1 MAEVNPFINMLRT
14 INNPRAQ
21 VPPANLN
28 INIDALSDAV
38 IRGEYGNDE
47 ERKQRLRGLGF
58 DYDAVQGFVDKKLKG
73 KLTQEDYLQ
82 NFVVAKPDTEDP
94 VFHAWSAGEAD
105 IIPTENKS
113 QASIA
118 NPEVLSSPSPRE
130 VTSQTD
136 WVLTPTAVVELNEQK
151 QQAPYYT
158 NNGVRYIPNP
168 LLATLLSL
176 FPRKK

>member
-1 MAEVNPFINMLRT
+1 MNPLGGT
-14 INNPRAQ
+14 PKKDAA
-21 VPPANLN
+21 VD
-28 INIDALSDAV
+28 IDRLSDSI
-38 IRGEYGNDE
+38 IRGEWGNGN
-47 ERKQRLRGLGF
+47 ERRQALTIAGF
-58 DYDAVQGFVDKKLKG
+58 DYDQVQGFVDKKLKG
-73 KLTQEDYLQ
+73 TLTQDDYKQ
-82 NFVVAKPDTEDP
+82 EFVAMTPDMEHP
-94 VFHAWSAGEAD
+94 YYYSWHAGD
-105 IIPTENKS
+105 TDLIPTESNS
-113 QASIA
+113 HASIA
-118 NPEVLSSPSPRE
+118 NPEVLSSPRPRE